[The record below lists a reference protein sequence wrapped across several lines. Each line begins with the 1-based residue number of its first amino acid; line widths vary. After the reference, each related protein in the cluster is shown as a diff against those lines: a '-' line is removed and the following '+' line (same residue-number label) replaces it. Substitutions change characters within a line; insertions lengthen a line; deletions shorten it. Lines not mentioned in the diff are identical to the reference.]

1 MNSRKLAI
9 MRLMDSRKKF
19 TARELAERFD
29 VSVRTIQ
36 RDLDALQALG
46 FPLYTEVG
54 VNGGYQVLPNRIL
67 PPLQL
72 TQNEAL
78 GLFMMIE
85 YLQQVP
91 DFPYGSMR
99 EHLAEQYFST
109 LPQDVQD
116 LIVRMREHVT
126 FVQHPGE
133 HTETLTTEILN
144 AAIDKREIEFTYHS
158 RNGYKKTE
166 AYPIGI
172 YYDDGYWYMPARHKE
187 RVLLYRVDRMQQ
199 LKLLDS
205 IDESIPSLQA
215 WLKSEDDRKGV
226 EVVLQFTPF
235 GTRLA
240 HSDVLFHSIQ
250 GNEWRGLVPPEEFPF
265 TARKLLAYGAEV
277 KVISPPALQ
286 QAVREMLE
294 KSLNQYS

>member
-29 VSVRTIQ
+29 VSIRTIQ
-36 RDLDALQALG
+36 RDLDALQTLG

-116 LIVRMREHVT
+116 LIVRMREHAT

-158 RNGYKKTE
+158 RNGYKKTG

-215 WLKSEDDRKGV
+215 WLKTSDDRKAV
-226 EVVLQFTPF
+226 EVVLHFTEF

-240 HSDVLFHSIQ
+240 HSDVLFQSIQ
-250 GNEWRGLVPPEEFPF
+250 GNEWRGMVPPEEFPF
-265 TARKLLAYGAEV
+265 TARKLLAYGPEV